1 MELSLRY
8 TTLNVFLCPFEKLIV
23 VTNALLTL
31 ILLGKT
37 LLVSLFIQGMLSGPC
52 SAQRLQTEWKYVW
65 YQFMCLSAHGK
76 GSWENL
82 TNSNILYENVVSKRK
97 RPKCLDLLNGTYRL
111 FCF

>member
-37 LLVSLFIQGMLSGPC
+37 LLVSLLLQVDKQNVLTLSL
-52 SAQRLQTEWKYVW
+52 STSLLTAQRGQQHLAT
-65 YQFMCLSAHGK
+65 
-76 GSWENL
+76 
-82 TNSNILYENVVSKRK
+82 LY
-97 RPKCLDLLNGTYRL
+97 
-111 FCF
+111 